1 MTRESGGRRTG
12 LALFGGVFVGAMVA
26 TAMVWTLRTPT
37 ESPVRRFRLPLAGTG
52 LVSSVAISPDG
63 GRIAFSRDG
72 SLWLR
77 ELDHLEPRAI
87 SDAGDTDAVF
97 WSPDS
102 AWVGHGSGG
111 KLWKVPAGGGEA
123 MVICALPDGHRGT
136 ATSGAW
142 TPDGRIVFT
151 TDETGLLEVSE
162 EDGEVVPFLE
172 LQEGED
178 SYRDVSALPY
188 GRGYLYI
195 IQRNPAN
202 EEGAAPSLHSLALVS
217 GNTRKVFHEGQ
228 GHPLANPVYSPTGH
242 ILFQGGPDEPGIWAL
257 PFNLTGL
264 EATGEPFL
272 VASGG
277 GLPTVS
283 RDETL
288 VYLEATDAG
297 AHGPQRGVVVVENW
311 FAEAGRGE

>member
-1 MTRESGGRRTG
+1 MTMGTGRRRTG

-63 GRIAFSRDG
+63 GRVAYSRDG
-72 SLWLR
+72 SLWIR
-77 ELDHLEPRAI
+77 DLDRLEPREV
-87 SDAGDTDAVF
+87 SDAGNIDAVF
-97 WSPDS
+97 WSPDG

-111 KLWKVPAGGGEA
+111 KLWKVPAGGGKA
-123 MVICALPDGHRGT
+123 MAICALPEGHRGT

-151 TDETGLLEVSE
+151 TDETSLLEVSE

-188 GRGYLYI
+188 GRGYLYVI
-195 IQRNPAN
+195 HRTRGDRG
-202 EEGAAPSLHSLALVS
+202 EGAPTRSSLGLVS
-217 GNTRKVFHEGQ
+217 GNTRKVLHEGQ
-228 GHPLANPVYSPTGH
+228 AQPLANPIYSPTGH
-242 ILFQGGPDEPGIWAL
+242 ILFQGAPDGPGIWAL

-272 VASGG
+272 VATGG
-277 GLPTVS
+277 GIPTVS
-283 RDETL
+283 SDETL
-288 VYLEATDAG
+288 VYLEAPGAG
-297 AHGPQRGVVVVENW
+297 AHDPRRGIVVVENW
-311 FAEAGRGE
+311 FADRSSEP